1 MSFMKSVVELGK
13 TAQKHQAAK
22 MQIQSQAQQSGMMMT
37 AIILGLFVCCFLS
50 IIMLSMFSSKLSKK
64 ERCKKKDNKVL
75 FNSNSKST
83 IY

>member
-64 ERCKKKDNKVL
+64 ERCKKKDNKI